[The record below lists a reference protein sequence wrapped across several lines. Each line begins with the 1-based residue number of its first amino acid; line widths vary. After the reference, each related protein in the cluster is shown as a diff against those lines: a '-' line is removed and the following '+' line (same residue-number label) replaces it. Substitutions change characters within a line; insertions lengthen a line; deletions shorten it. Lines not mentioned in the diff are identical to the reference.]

1 MTRLCQ
7 LTETWKHT
15 MNKHLIALASTLLI
29 AGTSS
34 AYAAST
40 VDLAVKGIITPN
52 ACTPTLSGGGVIDHG
67 KMSAKDLN
75 QTTPTQLPSALLQMT
90 VTCDAQTAF
99 ALKATD
105 NRNDPSSADN
115 VFTLQMTDGTQKIGG
130 YNLNLNTSLA
140 DGEAVRNILSVDS
153 GTSWTQGTTF
163 QRLAWLSVAALTGTS
178 TPRPTQQ
185 LITELQYDGYI
196 NRADGLDLSNEVNF
210 EGSATI
216 EVMYL

>member
-75 QTTPTQLPSALLQMT
+75 ATAITPLPAASLQMT
-90 VTCDAQTAF
+90 MTCDAQIAF

-105 NRNDPSSADN
+105 NRQGSGNGSYFGMGLIN
-115 VFTLQMTDGTQKIGG
+115 GNQKLGS
-130 YNLNLNTSLA
+130 YSLELTTPLA
-140 DGEAVRNILSVDS
+140 DTEAVQSIASFD
-153 GTSWTQGTTF
+153 GGTTWEPYTNF
-163 QRLAWLSVAALTGTS
+163 ENGLLLSVATMADSS
-178 TPRPTQQ
+178 TPRPTQS
-185 LITELQYDGYI
+185 LVANISYSGYI
-196 NRADGLDLSNEVNF
+196 NRTDGLDLSNEVNID
-210 EGSATI
+210 GSATI